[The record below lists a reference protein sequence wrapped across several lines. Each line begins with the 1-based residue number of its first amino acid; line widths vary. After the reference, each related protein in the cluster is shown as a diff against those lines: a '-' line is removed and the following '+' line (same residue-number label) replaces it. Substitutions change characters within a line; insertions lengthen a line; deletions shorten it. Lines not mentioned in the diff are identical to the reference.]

1 MPQTCCNL
9 SFADLLQLVSLLTDA
24 ILFVDGTC
32 KRLLIGEQM
41 LVQSHGFSQDF
52 GNARRLVVENLCGNM
67 ANYVNRTMLYSK
79 LAFSFKSIDF
89 MKINQKLLRHSSEE
103 AAYVYVQVQVTASQ
117 LCSIFLWL
125 SISYLTK

>member
-32 KRLLIGEQM
+32 KCLLIGEQM